1 MIDHA
6 GSVVDAIETVG
17 GVITDLVEI
26 AERLPVRPGE
36 AEPVARILDRLA
48 EEISEAAQ
56 LLRSAGEQ
64 SVSSSSRPEGTQVR
78 P

>member
-1 MIDHA
+1 VTDHA

-17 GVITDLVEI
+17 GVITDLVQI

-56 LLRSAGEQ
+56 LLRSAGGQ
-64 SVSSSSRPEGTQVR
+64 SVSSSSRPAGTQVR